1 MAAPTEKEKMLKGE
15 LYNSLDP
22 TLVRERARCRAAT
35 ARYNNAGNVSV
46 RRRVELWRE
55 WGYP

>member
-15 LYNSLDP
+15 LYNSSHP

-35 ARYNNAGNVSV
+35 ARFNNAGNVSV

-55 WGYP
+55 